1 VNKIFTK
8 ITVQNLSTWYGSQS
22 VLDQVNINIYP
33 RSITGLIG
41 PSGCGKSTFLRCL
54 NRLNDLIKSFR
65 CEGLIAL
72 DSEDIYDP
80 EVDVVLL
87 RRRVGMVFQLPNPFP
102 MSIFDN
108 IAFSVREHN
117 RRIGKSDLDDIVEN
131 SLRRANLWEEVKDK
145 LHKSALS
152 LSGGQQ
158 QRLCIARVLA
168 VKPEV
173 ILLDEPCSSLDPLS
187 TAKIEHLLFELKD
200 HYSIV
205 VVTHNL
211 GQARRISDYLG
222 FFLNGLLV
230 EHGPAAEVLTN
241 PRQKE
246 TEDYLTGNF
255 G

>member
-1 VNKIFTK
+1 MNKVGVR
-8 ITVQNLSTWYGSQS
+8 ITVQNFSTWYGSQS
-22 VLDQVNINIYP
+22 ILDQVNMDIHP

-65 CEGLIAL
+65 YKGLITL

-108 IAFSVREHN
+108 IALGVREHN
-117 RRIGKSDLDDIVEN
+117 PRLGKSDLDDVVEA
-131 SLRRANLWEEVKDK
+131 SLRQANLWGEVKDT

-187 TAKIEHLLFELKD
+187 TAKMEHLLFELKNL
-200 HYSIV
+200 YSIV

-211 GQARRISDYLG
+211 GQARRISDNLG
-222 FFLNGLLV
+222 FFLNGVLV
-230 EHGPAAEVLTN
+230 EHGPASEILTN
-241 PRQKE
+241 PRRKE
-246 TEDYLTGNF
+246 TEDYLIGNF